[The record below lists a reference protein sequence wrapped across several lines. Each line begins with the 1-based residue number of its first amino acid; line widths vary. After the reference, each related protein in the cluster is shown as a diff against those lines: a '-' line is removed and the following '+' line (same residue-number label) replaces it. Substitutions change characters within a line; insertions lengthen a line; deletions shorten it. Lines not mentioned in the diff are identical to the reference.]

1 VRQREVA
8 GGQGPA
14 VLVVSI
20 ADDGVGF
27 DYDAPPPGRYGLRGM
42 REQAELISA
51 RLDVATGPGQGTR
64 VTIEMP
70 V

>member
-1 VRQREVA
+1 
-8 GGQGPA
+8 
-14 VLVVSI
+14 
-20 ADDGVGF
+20 
-27 DYDAPPPGRYGLRGM
+27 M

-51 RLDVATGPGQGTR
+51 RLDVATGPGRGTR